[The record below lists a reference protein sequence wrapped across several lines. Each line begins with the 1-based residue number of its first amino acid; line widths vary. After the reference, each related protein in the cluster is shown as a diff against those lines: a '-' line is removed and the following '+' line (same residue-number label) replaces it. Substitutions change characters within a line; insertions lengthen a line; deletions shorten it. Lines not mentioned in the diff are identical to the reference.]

1 MKGLREKKQAKMKQN
16 MLESAHKHDL
26 VKENLG
32 LEMEKKSRRF
42 DTQDNQVNPKQTI
55 YFLVFPIFTSSQV
68 ALVHIWNHDV

>member
-16 MLESAHKHDL
+16 KLESAHKHDL

-42 DTQDNQVNPKQTI
+42 DTQDTQVNPKQTI
-55 YFLVFPIFTSSQV
+55 YFLVFPIFTSSHV
-68 ALVHIWNHDV
+68 ALVHIWNRSV

>member
-1 MKGLREKKQAKMKQN
+1 

-42 DTQDNQVNPKQTI
+42 GTQDNQVNTNETI
-55 YFLVFPIFTSSQV
+55 IFLFFLFLQV
-68 ALVHIWNHDV
+68 CK